1 MRNRAGRRHRARRG
15 PLPNVLALA
24 LSFTLAAGAYA
35 IIAANRAGHS
45 ALAGGDP
52 GATAA
57 AGRVDA
63 FRAALDAGGF
73 QVRGGGMELVDA
85 LALFDRHVLNSASGN
100 NAGQPY
106 KRLTVPG
113 ERAGVFRLAPY
124 EAVVYVGR
132 TPPPADYFSFTPY
145 LFVRH
150 YRTVPTRDWLFAAVG
165 DPLNS
170 MRIKTEG
177 RGDPFLANTMVIFT
191 ADRRIYDR
199 VVAAA
204 RSAGYPASMLNRY
217 TVPSNVLRLGTSPTS
232 DTFLILV
239 RTANFKSDAAGERY
253 LDDDKWADVFRVTP
267 RAVPALDPLPQRP
280 WRKREWRAEDDV
292 VPGVRRALK
301 RLGKAIVAKTAHS
314 RARGFGSVRW
324 FYDSKDVIRDDPSL
338 PAYRQFV
345 AGEGSDTPYR
355 RTARNGKPARFK
367 LGRDD
372 RLVVYGVNHAA
383 TGLATYS
390 NFGVYGE
397 RRVNSCKRPRR
408 PRYIFGCGEF
418 IWNGVASMTNH
429 VFTGSARRYLPR
441 DPLARYLYAVTV
453 VRSRNRCPAGR
464 QDRYCLKVPRPSRP
478 RKNPPSADGIGL
490 DDPLMIGYRAYLNPH
505 TRSGPA
511 YGDIIPDRAVLF
523 RR

>member
-1 MRNRAGRRHRARRG
+1 MRDRARRVPRRRLLG
-15 PLPNVLALA
+15 PWLLLALA
-24 LSFTLAAGAYA
+24 TSAIAIASANSAGPDDPPAA
-35 IIAANRAGHS
+35 
-45 ALAGGDP
+45 DP
-52 GATAA
+52 GSRAA
-57 AGRVDA
+57 ADGRVEA
-63 FRAALDAGGF
+63 FRTALDAEGL
-73 QVRGGGMELVDA
+73 QALGGGMQRVDA
-85 LALFDRHVLNSASGN
+85 LALVDRHVLNSASGN

-113 ERAGVFRLAPY
+113 ENAGVFRLNPY
-124 EAVVYVGR
+124 EALVYVGR

-150 YRTVPTRDWLFAAVG
+150 YQTAPNRDWLFAAVG

-170 MRIKTEG
+170 KRIKTEG
-177 RGDPFLANTMVIFT
+177 SGDPFMAETMVIFT
-191 ADRRIYDR
+191 ADRRIYER
-199 VVAAA
+199 VAAAA

-217 TVPSNVLRLGTSPTS
+217 TLPSNVLRLGTSAAS
-232 DTFLILV
+232 DSFLILV
-239 RTANFKSDAAGERY
+239 RTANFKSQAAGERY
-253 LDDDKWADVFRVTP
+253 LDDNDWADVFRVTP
-267 RAVPALDPLPQRP
+267 RAVPDLDPLPQQA
-280 WRKREWRAEDDV
+280 WRKREWRPEDDLT
-292 VPGVRRALK
+292 PGIRGALK
-301 RLGKAIVAKTAHS
+301 RLRRAIISKTAHS
-314 RARGFGSVRW
+314 TAQRFGSVRW
-324 FYDSKDVIRDDPSL
+324 FYDSKDVLPDDPGR

-345 AGEGSDTPYR
+345 AGEGSDTPYL
-355 RTARNGKPARFK
+355 RTAKNGDPVHFR

-397 RRVNSCKRPRR
+397 WRLNACERPHT

-429 VFTGSARRYLPR
+429 HFRGSARRYLPR

-453 VRSRNRCPAGR
+453 VRRKNQCPAGR
-464 QDRYCLKVPRPSRP
+464 HDRYCLKVPQPSRP
-478 RKNPPSADGIGL
+478 RKDPPSADGIGL
-490 DDPLMIGYRAYLNPH
+490 RDPLMIGYRAYLNPH

-511 YGDIIPDRAVLF
+511 YSDIIPDRSILF